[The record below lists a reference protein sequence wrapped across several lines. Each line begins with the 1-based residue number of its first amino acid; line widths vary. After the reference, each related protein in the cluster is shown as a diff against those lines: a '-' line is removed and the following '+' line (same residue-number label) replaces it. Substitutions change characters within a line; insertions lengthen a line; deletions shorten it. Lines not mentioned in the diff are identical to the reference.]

1 MGQTS
6 ELKTGAPPELAI
18 SRSFAAPRALVFK
31 AWSSAEH
38 VKRWFC
44 PESYSV
50 PEATVD
56 FRPGGVFDVCMR
68 SPAGQDFWSRGEFI
82 EIAPPSR
89 LAFRTGL
96 AVGAEQKFN
105 AHTTVIFEDEGA
117 GTRMTVRQI
126 YEIFDP
132 AFLFAIEGA
141 PEGWRTTLDKL
152 EREVARIKNAENR
165 SVVHASFTLE
175 RTYDSTPAQV
185 FRALTDK
192 AAKARWFA
200 GGEDHEIVERE
211 MDVRPGG
218 RERVKGRWAS
228 GMVSTFD
235 ALYFDVVTNERL
247 VYAYE
252 MHLDDRKISVS
263 LATIELEPAGAGTRL
278 VVNEQGAFLDGYED
292 AGSREHGTG
301 FLLDRL
307 GASLKG

>member
-1 MGQTS
+1 MGRTS
-6 ELKTGAPPELAI
+6 ELKTGAPPELVIA
-18 SRSFAAPRALVFK
+18 RSFAAPRALVFK

-68 SPAGQDFWSRGEFI
+68 SPEGRDFWSRGEYI
-82 EIAPPSR
+82 EIAAPER
-89 LAFRTGL
+89 LVFRSGI

-105 AHTTVIFEDEGA
+105 AHTTVAFSDEGV
-117 GTRMTVRQI
+117 GTRIIVRQT

-152 EREVARIKNAENR
+152 EREVARIKTAENC

-175 RTYDSTPAQV
+175 RTYDATPAQV
-185 FRALTDK
+185 FHALTDM

-200 GGEDHEIVERE
+200 GGDSHEIVERE

-218 RERVKGRWAS
+218 RECVEGALVERRHHAFRGGLFRRDPERAARLRLCDAS
-228 GMVSTFD
+228 RGAQ
-235 ALYFDVVTNERL
+235 ALG
-247 VYAYE
+247 
-252 MHLDDRKISVS
+252 
-263 LATIELEPAGAGTRL
+263 LARNRRA
-278 VVNEQGAFLDGYED
+278 
-292 AGSREHGTG
+292 
-301 FLLDRL
+301 
-307 GASLKG
+307 